1 MSNCSE
7 CYCVSTLTVMATCRL
22 GQRQERDR
30 DRVRDRNKD
39 RHLDRD
45 GSLNAAIVESKTGNW
60 K

>member
-1 MSNCSE
+1 
-7 CYCVSTLTVMATCRL
+7 MATCRL